1 VYWNATDGL
10 PLAARVD
17 LNIPSGRT
25 VLALLPLIALVVGLI
40 VYCLVDLARARSV
53 RYLPKA
59 VWALIIVLGSAPFGA
74 IAYLVLGRN
83 RYDGRTGAAPPDGS
97 RPRDDRAAV

>member
-40 VYCLVDLARARSV
+40 VYCLVDLVRARSV
-53 RYLPKA
+53 RYLPKV
-59 VWALIIVLGSAPFGA
+59 VWALIIVLGSAPFGP
-74 IAYLVLGRN
+74 IAYLLLGRN
-83 RYDGRTGAAPPDGS
+83 RNEDRTHGAPLHQPSPPGDH
-97 RPRDDRAAV
+97 AAV

>member
-1 VYWNATDGL
+1 MSISAGV
-10 PLAARVD
+10 AAAGFR
-17 LNIPSGRT
+17 LNVPSGPT
-25 VLALLPLIALVVGLI
+25 LLALAPLLLIVVGLI

-59 VWALIIVLGSAPFGA
+59 VWALIIILGSAPFGA

-83 RYDGRTGAAPPDGS
+83 RYDDRTGAAPPDGP
-97 RPRDDRAAV
+97 RPRDDRTAV

>member
-1 VYWNATDGL
+1 MPISTAI
-10 PLAARVD
+10 AAAGVQ
-17 LNIPSGRT
+17 LNPPPWST
-25 VLALLPLIALVVGLI
+25 LLALAPLLLVVVGLI